1 MSTMLL
7 KMLLLPP
14 DLLKSHA
21 QGYADLVSE
30 WGANYLCTLKN
41 RWVLYGLSALAL
53 MLGLIFGGVALLLWS
68 SLSLKDAPHA
78 WVLWALPATT
88 LLLALALG
96 WWAGRWRLQPILKDL
111 QAQLELDAVAIG
123 QALRHE

>member
-30 WGANYLCTLKN
+30 WGARYLCTLKN
-41 RWVLYGLSALAL
+41 RWVLYGLSVLAL
-53 MLGLIFGGVALLLWS
+53 VLGLIFGGVALLLWS
-68 SLSLKDAPHA
+68 ALDLKAAPHV
-78 WVLWALPATT
+78 WV
-88 LLLALALG
+88 LLALPVTFWLMACALW
-96 WWAGRWRLQPILKDL
+96 WWAGSLRLQPILKDL
-111 QAQLELDAVAIG
+111 QTQIQLDAVAIG
-123 QALRHE
+123 QAQSS

>member
-30 WGANYLCTLKN
+30 WGARYLCTLKN
-41 RWVLYGLSALAL
+41 RWVLYGLSVLAL
-53 MLGLIFGGVALLLWS
+53 VLGLIFGGVALLLWS
-68 SLSLKDAPHA
+68 ALGLKDAPHV
-78 WVLWALPATT
+78 WVLLALPATCWLT
-88 LLLALALG
+88 ACALW
-96 WWAGRWRLQPILKDL
+96 WWAGRLRLQPILKDL
-111 QAQLELDAVAIG
+111 QTQIQLDAVAIG
-123 QALRHE
+123 QAQSP